1 MNRVIFQIG
10 VLTFCV
16 AVVYFG
22 TAGMG
27 VVDMVAR
34 GFIVF
39 MAVVSGLA
47 VISFALATALTRKPP
62 RQMSHDDQRRG
73 HGPESR
79 DAAPPPEA
87 TTQTS

>member
-10 VLTFCV
+10 LLAFCV

-22 TAGMG
+22 TSGMG

-47 VISFALATALTRKPP
+47 LISFVLATALTRKPP
-62 RQMSHDDQRRG
+62 RNERQEAPH
-73 HGPESR
+73 HPHTPEVR
-79 DAAPPPEA
+79 ETAAPPEA
-87 TTQTS
+87 TAQTP